1 MLKAIIQTL
10 VIAVVI
16 VAVAT
21 IVKSVTAQS
30 PEELAQLV
38 MDSDV
43 KCKQGDKD
51 ACEDENEAKEKAKEL
66 SAEEYVIYMTKL
78 GLALEAE

>member
-10 VIAVVI
+10 VIAIVI

-21 IVKSVTAQS
+21 VIKSFTAQS
-30 PEELAQLV
+30 PEELAQTV
-38 MDSDV
+38 MDSDA

-51 ACEDENEAKEKAKEL
+51 ACENENEAKAKAKEL
-66 SAEEYVIYMTKL
+66 TPEEYIIYMTKL